1 MPHVIPCSAVLHA
14 VHAAKRWELCNIMF
28 FAMLKAKIGE
38 PQVLGSG
45 WLLGGAGR
53 AGGAFCG
60 GWEFNFY

>member
-1 MPHVIPCSAVLHA
+1 
-14 VHAAKRWELCNIMF
+14 MF